1 MTCLIILSSS
11 TGSRGLLN
19 LVQTCFLNSALTFFF
34 PHRFVINHLLFSDN
48 PLPYGPVTFLAA
60 TWKKSTEYRASGCSQ
75 QARTSS
81 LYSNQTHSMSRL
93 SSFESRQVIWDWKAM
108 NYESERHSSTTLTH
122 TMTSLLRFIPNSSA
136 AVSIDGREIPENTS
150 NIMPGSSTG

>member
-81 LYSNQTHSMSRL
+81 LYSNQTHSMSQMFRAIAL
-93 SSFESRQVIWDWKAM
+93 FTPRSRDNFIECQRCHNATSTLISF
-108 NYESERHSSTTLTH
+108 LTF
-122 TMTSLLRFIPNSSA
+122 SLEL
-136 AVSIDGREIPENTS
+136 E
-150 NIMPGSSTG
+150 GSVG